1 MIAFKLGSS
10 WGDACCSKVVKTWS
24 ICETHFFPQSWSKSY
39 PKPKKCPI
47 CWVSHM
53 FSIWKHRYSYG
64 ICFGPVYALQN
75 STPNILSFLFS
86 VHTRRVEKVHIRC
99 SRSWL
104 YIYIHYIMIIYIYYY
119 IYIYIIYIF
128 YIWFLYIILYINII
142 ILYFIILYYVI
153 LYYMF
158 FIYYIIFI

>member
-119 IYIYIIYIF
+119 IYIYYIF